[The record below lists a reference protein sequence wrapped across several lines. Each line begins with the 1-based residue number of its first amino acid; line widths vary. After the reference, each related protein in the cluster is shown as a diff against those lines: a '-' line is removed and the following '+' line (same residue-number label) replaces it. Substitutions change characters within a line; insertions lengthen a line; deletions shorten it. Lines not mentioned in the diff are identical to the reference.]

1 MDETHKNNID
11 EIIEKATFA
20 AAIFNQY
27 DQEHVDRIVR
37 AVYKAAL
44 NNRVMLAKMAA
55 EETQL
60 GKWEDKVTKNAIAT
74 QYVYENIKNQKTVDI
89 ISEDEKTGII
99 EIAQPIGPILAV
111 TPITNPTSTTIFK
124 ILIALKTRNPIII
137 SPHRRAAKSSIEAAR
152 ICYEAALSEDAPED
166 CIQWTSHKTREETQY
181 LMQHP
186 KLALILA
193 TGGTGLVHEAY
204 SSGTPA
210 LGVGAGNVPVYIE
223 ETADI
228 PFAVDQIILS
238 KTFDNGTICASEQA
252 IVVEKKIAADVK
264 QEFIKQGAFFLSP
277 DQIKKVGQVAFN
289 QETKSMSAEIV
300 GQPVEKIG
308 QMAGIDFPEGTR
320 LLIAPL
326 KKVGHEEPLSSE
338 ILAPILAYYETD
350 DFEDA
355 IRTCIDLNYHGGIGH
370 SVSIFSYDEEKI
382 RQFSIMMN
390 AGRILVNMPS
400 SQGAVG
406 SLYNTLDTSLTLGCG
421 TYGKNITTDNVSARH
436 LLNIQRITKRR
447 MNERMLQ
454 LGFDVY
460 LDESIDADTLEKA
473 YNKNY

>member
-1 MDETHKNNID
+1 MDEQHKTNID

-27 DQEHVDRIVR
+27 DQEQTDRIVR
-37 AVYKAAL
+37 AVYKAGL
-44 NNRVMLAKMAA
+44 NNRVRLAKMAA
-55 EETQL
+55 EESQM
-60 GKWEDKVTKNAIAT
+60 GNWKDKVVKNAIAA
-74 QYVYENIKNQKTVDI
+74 QFVYENIKHQKTVGI
-89 ISEDEKTGII
+89 ISDDERSGII

-111 TPITNPTSTTIFK
+111 IPVTNPTSTIIFK
-124 ILIALKTRNPIII
+124 ILIALKTRNPVII
-137 SPHRRAAKSSIEAAR
+137 SPHRRATKSSIEAAR
-152 ICYEAALSEDAPED
+152 ICYEAALSEDAPEE
-166 CIQWTSHKTREETQY
+166 CIQWTTHKTREETQY

-228 PFAVDQIILS
+228 PYAVEQVILS

-252 IVVEKKIAADVK
+252 LVVEKKISTKVK
-264 QEFIKQGAFFLSP
+264 KELVRQRAYFLNP
-277 DQIKKVGQVAFN
+277 EEHKAVEKVAYFTG
-289 QETKSMSAEIV
+289 TKSMSAEIV
-300 GQPVEKIG
+300 GQSVEKIG
-308 QMAGIDFPEGTR
+308 QMAGIDVPEGIR
-320 LLIAPL
+320 LLIVPL
-326 KKVGHEEPLSSE
+326 KKVGYDEPLSSE
-338 ILAPILAYYETD
+338 ILAPILAFFETD
-350 DFEDA
+350 DFEDSV
-355 IRTCIDLNYHGGIGH
+355 RTCIDLNFHGGIGH
-370 SVSIFSYDEEKI
+370 SASIFSYDEEKI
-382 RQFSIMMN
+382 RKFSVMMN

-406 SLYNTLDTSLTLGCG
+406 SLYNTLEPSFTLGCG
-421 TYGKNITTDNVSARH
+421 TYGKNITTDNVSAHH

-454 LGFDVY
+454 MGFDIY
-460 LDESIDADTLEKA
+460 MDESIDADTLEQA